1 MENRS
6 EFENKKIYD
15 AAIER
20 LESSLTSK
28 DAMKEAIEK
37 LLSLGDF
44 LDSKQKAEYY
54 ANRLE
59 RIIEEED
66 ERNKKRKAGRVLQVI
81 FLGMGIVLATLI
93 ITIVALAV
101 REAF

>member
-37 LLSLGDF
+37 LVSLGDY
-44 LDSKQKAEYY
+44 LDASEKAEYY
-54 ANRLE
+54 AKRLE
-59 RIIEEED
+59 RIVEEEA

-81 FLGMGIVLATLI
+81 FLGMGIVLATMI
-93 ITIVALAV
+93 IVIVALAV

>member
-37 LLSLGDF
+37 LVSLGSY
-44 LDSKQKAEYY
+44 LDASEKAEYY
-54 ANRLE
+54 AKRLE
-59 RIIEEED
+59 RIVEEEA
-66 ERNKKRKAGRVLQVI
+66 ERDKKRKAGRALQVI
-81 FLGMGIVLATLI
+81 FLGMGIILATMI
-93 ITIVALAV
+93 IVIVALAV